1 MHPRRHRTT
10 QMHFFKPFGY
20 LFKNLLI
27 KSRITIDCLLLKRYN
42 SLRFENRIF
51 YNRLQSLMSLV
62 VIIAKVCNLSSIN
75 RIRILV
81 NFLIEFIS
89 LFDLNSYSIS
99 YSSPKLIN
107 LININFLNA
116 PKEFLEILIHL
127 YTFTSDESDHIILIF
142 RESSTR

>member
-1 MHPRRHRTT
+1 
-10 QMHFFKPFGY
+10 
-20 LFKNLLI
+20 
-27 KSRITIDCLLLKRYN
+27 
-42 SLRFENRIF
+42 
-51 YNRLQSLMSLV
+51 MSLV